1 VGAGKAATGLGWGR
15 GEGAAAAAAHLQS
28 LQLGG
33 WAAEGDAAVACAMV
47 NVHARREPFEPQGG
61 LARACV
67 EGSAG
72 AVSAWQQDPGCHPA
86 ALHSPPVG
94 ARQPG

>member
-1 VGAGKAATGLGWGR
+1 
-15 GEGAAAAAAHLQS
+15 
-28 LQLGG
+28 
-33 WAAEGDAAVACAMV
+33 MV
-47 NVHARREPFEPQGG
+47 NVHARGEPFEPQGG

-94 ARQPG
+94 AQQPG